1 MLDFVT
7 KEVEIKIAA
16 VESIIRNCAKKLT
29 SPVHKSKTW

>member
-1 MLDFVT
+1 MVIIT

-16 VESIIRNCAKKLT
+16 VECIRNSAKKLT